1 MYMERTER
9 EALGLDPMLDNEK
22 LKTRSYRVTEA
33 MEQKIKDI
41 TDELGEGASQKDA
54 FLKMIASVTASKRER
69 CIRRRRKNY

>member
-54 FLKMIASVTASKRER
+54 F
-69 CIRRRRKNY
+69 